1 VACAQQII
9 ERHPGLNPCILL
21 VTAFARDDALRAAG
35 QLPLAG
41 VLHKPVTP
49 SSLHDC
55 LLQARRPDAPV
66 AVVGRRTLASSA
78 MSEAVHQR
86 LAGAR
91 ILLVEDHPLNQQL
104 ATELL
109 RRAGMDVVI
118 AGDGRQALERLADSG
133 PFDGV
138 LMDCQ
143 MPVMDGYT
151 ATRELRRQVQW
162 QRLPVIA
169 MTASALA
176 DDRDRA
182 LASGMN
188 AHITKP
194 INVES
199 MLRTMADWVRGGA
212 TAARAG
218 PAEAAPAAAQAPL
231 PSAPAID
238 AAEGLAY
245 CMGNDE
251 LYNRLLNGFRS
262 RETGFADEVQD
273 ALNAE
278 RWPDAQR
285 RTHDLKGLAGTIGAQ
300 RLRAAAQ
307 KLQAAIIARDPQ
319 AAQEA
324 LGAVRIE
331 LGAALAEI
339 DRLSP
344 S

>member
-1 VACAQQII
+1 LPCSARQII

-35 QLPLAG
+35 RLPLAG

-55 LLQARRPDAPV
+55 LLQARRPDVPG
-66 AVVGRRTLASSA
+66 AVVERRAIASSA
-78 MSEAVHQR
+78 LPEAVQQR
-86 LAGAR
+86 LTGAR

-118 AGDGRQALERLADSG
+118 AGDGQQALERLVDSG

-151 ATRELRRQVQW
+151 ATRELRRQPQW

-194 INVES
+194 IHVES
-199 MLRTMADWVRGGA
+199 MLRTMADWVRGGP
-212 TAARAG
+212 ARTVG
-218 PAEAAPAAAQAPL
+218 GGGNVRDAPATLRRRASPR
-231 PSAPAID
+231 PV
-238 AAEGLAY
+238 
-245 CMGNDE
+245 
-251 LYNRLLNGFRS
+251 
-262 RETGFADEVQD
+262 RESC
-273 ALNAE
+273 
-278 RWPDAQR
+278 
-285 RTHDLKGLAGTIGAQ
+285 
-300 RLRAAAQ
+300 RAAAPR
-307 KLQAAIIARDPQ
+307 IDP
-319 AAQEA
+319 APFGME
-324 LGAVRIE
+324 
-331 LGAALAEI
+331 
-339 DRLSP
+339 
-344 S
+344 